1 MEIRNNID
9 CYIYFFRREVEQN
22 VGATL
27 TWVQQ
32 GITYANF
39 GNLISKIAIL
49 FQKEYM
55 HNSYSFSRDI
65 FTVRTG
71 YV

>member
-1 MEIRNNID
+1 MEIRNKID

-22 VGATL
+22 VCATL

-39 GNLISKIAIL
+39 GNLISKIAIC
-49 FQKEYM
+49 KTTI
-55 HNSYSFSRDI
+55 NI
-65 FTVRTG
+65 
-71 YV
+71 